1 MRQMYYC
8 PNCRASVSCGARFC
22 GSCGISLNWVVEQ
35 MPPPSSPL
43 ASGNLKQYQQQH
55 MNGNRGTI
63 SQSKSS
69 SQDAAVTPISIEISK
84 LLADFFGKQTKC
96 QK

>member
-22 GSCGISLNWVVEQ
+22 GSCGIRLQES
-35 MPPPSSPL
+35 
-43 ASGNLKQYQQQH
+43 ASGNLNQYQQRH
-55 MNGNRGTI
+55 MNGNRGTV

-69 SQDAAVTPISIEISK
+69 SQDAAVTPITIEISK